1 MTRDDPDSSHCNAVA
16 LWGVLL
22 ILMSAW
28 ACFSAPLARA
38 DTIILSVK
46 GAIEEEAAEFTRP
59 DLEALEQVE
68 LHTGTSV
75 THGQQ
80 VFRGFLL
87 RDLLERLGAKG
98 EEIVA
103 RALNDYEIVIPM
115 SDVRDYDVIGALSM
129 DGEPLSPR
137 DKGPI
142 WIVYPRDQ
150 HEELE
155 DIRFDMRWVW
165 QLHELEV
172 R

>member
-1 MTRDDPDSSHCNAVA
+1 MTRNDPDSSHSHTVP
-16 LWGVLL
+16 LWGTLL
-22 ILMSAW
+22 ILLGVW
-28 ACFSAPLARA
+28 NCFSTPLARA
-38 DTIILSVK
+38 DTIILTVQGSID
-46 GAIEEEAAEFTRP
+46 GAPTDFTRT

-68 LHTGTSV
+68 LQTGTSV

-87 RDLLERLGAKG
+87 RDLLERLGAEG

-129 DGEPLSPR
+129 DGEALSPR

-150 HEELE
+150 HEELQ

>member
-1 MTRDDPDSSHCNAVA
+1 MTRNDPDSSYSHAVP
-16 LWGVLL
+16 LWGTLL
-22 ILMSAW
+22 ILLGVW
-28 ACFSAPLARA
+28 NCFSAPLARA
-38 DTIILSVK
+38 DTIILTVK
-46 GAIEEEAAEFTRP
+46 GSIEQKAAEFTRAE
-59 DLEALEQVE
+59 LEALEQVQ
-68 LHTGTSV
+68 LKTGTSV
-75 THGQQ
+75 THGRQT
-80 VFRGFLL
+80 FRGFLL
-87 RDLLERLGAKG
+87 QDLLESLGAKG
-98 EEIVA
+98 EEIAA
-103 RALNDYEIVIPM
+103 RALNDYEIIIPM

-150 HEELE
+150 HEELQ